1 MCFVCTHVCV
11 SVCVHVSV
19 NMYVPVCV
27 HDECLVGDGVGVR
40 VSRNVKY

>member
-1 MCFVCTHVCV
+1 MYVCTHCVLVCV
-11 SVCVHVSV
+11 YVSV
-19 NMYVPVCV
+19 NMCVPVCVCV